1 MTPKKRIIASFSGKV
16 KDMPRFK
23 EEERVINLSTIK

>member
-1 MTPKKRIIASFSGKV
+1 MTPKKKILVKYVGKV
-16 KDMPRFK
+16 KDMPVFK

>member
-16 KDMPRFK
+16 KDMPVFK
-23 EEERVINLSTIK
+23 EVVIDLTIK

>member
-1 MTPKKRIIASFSGKV
+1 MTPKKKIVMFVGKV

-23 EEERVINLSTIK
+23 EEIIDLTIK